1 MEKLSNLARIVTDR
15 RVKES
20 PLFDFSAKKS
30 AHKDLKLIRLLEE
43 APDSTQLQLTKALY
57 GRVSA
62 TSNTSFRKLKS
73 RVQQKLLNHLYF
85 LEQSDP
91 RHLVSRRYELQC
103 IGLYH
108 QVTILY
114 GEGEYLLAE
123 QLLRKCL
130 RQALEGEFTEYAVL
144 ATRLLGKLYV
154 DLRQPA
160 RYRAASKQL
169 QKLQELMALEDE
181 AGQIYWSSKMAQA
194 HTVRARRALLNDL
207 PGYLAQLQQLH
218 EKARSYTTFNY
229 LYLIQLTLLEFTGNY
244 EEIIKITTAT
254 EKLWAKGKINRR
266 RFDSRFN
273 NYMTAYAYLH
283 NKQASIGLRLSE
295 GYLKDFH
302 PSSGNWFFFMENY
315 VLLALHAGQYS
326 QAQQLLEMAHKNP
339 YFRKQRAAARQ
350 RWDLYK
356 AYIYFLQPENSPL
369 TLRHFN
375 QFVQTVPDYSRDK
388 QGYNVAILI
397 LQYLNFLR
405 RQDVE
410 NLLARLES
418 LRKYEQR
425 HLRESATLRS
435 QLFFRLLVLT
445 VKENFDPEA
454 CEKKGQPLLHR
465 LHEAPQPGE
474 AYAEIEIIPYEALWG
489 ITLDILR
496 ANLAEDKAAEQAR
509 RARVA

>member
-15 RVKES
+15 RVKEP
-20 PLFDFSAKKS
+20 PLLDFSAKK
-30 AHKDLKLIRLLEE
+30 ATHKDLKLIRLLENE
-43 APDSTQLQLTKALY
+43 PDITQLQLTKGLY
-57 GRVSA
+57 GKASVA
-62 TSNTSFRKLKS
+62 SNTSFRKLKS

-91 RHLVSRRYELQC
+91 RHLVSRRYELRC
-103 IGLYH
+103 IELYH
-108 QVTILY
+108 QVAILY
-114 GEGEYLLAE
+114 GEGEYSLAE

-144 ATRLLGKLYV
+144 AARLLGKLYV

-160 RYRAASKQL
+160 RYRTISKKLTELQQL
-169 QKLQELMALEDE
+169 LDLEDE
-181 AGQIYWSSKMAQA
+181 ASRIYWSSKMAQA
-194 HTVRARRALLNDL
+194 HTVRARRALLSEL
-207 PGYLAQLQQLH
+207 PSYLAQLQKLH
-218 EKARSYTTFNY
+218 KQAQSYTTFNY
-229 LYLIQLTLLEFTGNY
+229 LYLTQLTLLEFTGSY

-273 NYMTAYAYLH
+273 NYMTVYAHLH
-283 NKQASIGLRLSE
+283 SKQAEKGLILSE
-295 GYLKDFH
+295 EYLKDFH

-315 VLLALHAGQYS
+315 VLLALHAEQHG
-326 QAQQLLEMAHKNP
+326 QAQLLLEIAHKNP
-339 YFRKQRAAARQ
+339 YFRKQRTAARQ

-435 QLFFRLLVLT
+435 QLFFRLLVLI
-445 VKENFDPEA
+445 VKENFEPES
-454 CEKKGQPLLHR
+454 CEKKGQPLLSS
-465 LHEAPQPGE
+465 LHAAPQPGE

-489 ITLDILR
+489 LTLDILR
-496 ANLAEDKAAEQAR
+496 TNMAQNEAAEQAQR
-509 RARVA
+509 DRVD